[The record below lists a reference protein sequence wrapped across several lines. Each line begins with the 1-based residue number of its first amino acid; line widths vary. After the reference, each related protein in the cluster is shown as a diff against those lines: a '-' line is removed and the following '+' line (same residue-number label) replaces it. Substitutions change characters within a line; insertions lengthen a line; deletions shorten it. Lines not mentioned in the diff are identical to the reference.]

1 MTILSVQEQTV
12 LKKLKLFKTNLENQD
27 KNKLQL

>member
-1 MTILSVQEQTV
+1 MTILSVQERTV